1 MYGVRRSAVGAA
13 ARGFR
18 VCISACMCVR
28 EGQRAEWSDECLSN
42 TTQHAAHV
50 TLSHAS
56 TLSATLSVL
65 RIRLSV
71 APVSF
76 SARPSWGHMASASE
90 QDVTSGSVNSSQ
102 LSVALSSKD
111 LTPGSSPQ
119 KHIPTATRARA
130 RALLAA
136 APAK

>member
-1 MYGVRRSAVGAA
+1 MYGVRRSAVGRARVPSVHLCMYVR
-13 ARGFR
+13 ARGP
-18 VCISACMCVR
+18 
-28 EGQRAEWSDECLSN
+28 EWSDECLSN